1 MSFSYEVPLEQQGS
15 FLAFLYA
22 IRFIPA
28 VRDYFKAG
36 RDQSEEVMAAYKLSE
51 AEHDAVWELHPPDY
65 PNLSHGERAERW
77 ASLVALLLP
86 EFYDWTYNHEPPFW
100 WSSGAA

>member
-1 MSFSYEVPLEQQGS
+1 MSFSYAVPVEQQGS

-22 IRFIPA
+22 IRFIPE
-28 VRDYFKAG
+28 VRDYFKGSG
-36 RDQSEEVMAAYKLSE
+36 RDQADEVMAAYKLTDE
-51 AEHDAVWELHPPDY
+51 EREAVWELHPQSY

-77 ASLVALLLP
+77 ASLAALLLP

-100 WSSGAA
+100 W